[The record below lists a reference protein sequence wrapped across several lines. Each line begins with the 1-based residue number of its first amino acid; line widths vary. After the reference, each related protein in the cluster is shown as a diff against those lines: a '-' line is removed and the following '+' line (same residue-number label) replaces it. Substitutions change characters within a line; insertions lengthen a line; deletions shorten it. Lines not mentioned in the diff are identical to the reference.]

1 MTAARTGRVPV
12 FIWIL
17 KLYINTPGPQLVT
30 LEYTT
35 SYLGTRF
42 CVCKQL
48 NVNVLL
54 RKENDLGAAGEDV
67 FINSMTET
75 CVSGSVTNS
84 KQIVYFSVSFNNYI
98 FVFISRHV
106 QRLALVLYGMACSSY
121 PLTYIQLRIT
131 TEKHWQVE
139 KHNTKLL
146 SFSTHFYLS
155 FLYFCLTFAFNFCVQ
170 FTQFFVVKLFLL
182 LFGVSYSVNFKF

>member
-84 KQIVYFSVSFNNYI
+84 KQIVYFSVSFNSYI

-121 PLTYIQLRIT
+121 PLTYI
-131 TEKHWQVE
+131 
-139 KHNTKLL
+139 L
-146 SFSTHFYLS
+146 SVKNNNWETLTSWETQHKIAVFTFKSSRFLPIFISLFYI
-155 FLYFCLTFAFNFCVQ
+155 FA
-170 FTQFFVVKLFLL
+170 
-182 LFGVSYSVNFKF
+182 

>member
-146 SFSTHFYLS
+146 YLPSNRLVFYPFLSLFSI
-155 FLYFCLTFAFNFCVQ
+155 FLPNVCI
-170 FTQFFVVKLFLL
+170 
-182 LFGVSYSVNFKF
+182 